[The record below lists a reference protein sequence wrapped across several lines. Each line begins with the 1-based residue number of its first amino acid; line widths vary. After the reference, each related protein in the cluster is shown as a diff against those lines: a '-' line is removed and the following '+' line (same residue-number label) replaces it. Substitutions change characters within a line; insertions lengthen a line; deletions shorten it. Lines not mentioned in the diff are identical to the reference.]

1 MFLKGPLFWPTAHTL
16 TLSSLSKTA
25 TFLADG
31 PSNDFCFLPLYKG
44 HLSQQ
49 YWATSKLQINL
60 IFRQAIHW
68 QTATSLGKYNTLRV
82 THHRAYQ
89 SSL

>member
-1 MFLKGPLFWPTAHTL
+1 MFLKGPLFWLTARTL

-31 PSNDFCFLPLYKG
+31 PSIDFCFLPLYKG

-68 QTATSLGKYNTLRV
+68 QTATSPGKYNTLRV
-82 THHRAYQ
+82 THRRAYQ